1 MRTLVNGAG
10 GVKGECA
17 KPAARGVGSV
27 EIRETGEGGV
37 TTASEF
43 GPFSVMF
50 ERGDLDV
57 PAYLE
62 LLNLGHRDGAVAAL
76 RRLRAVLDASE
87 WSEAHLE
94 ALLAGLNWRPHLV
107 GAVASLMVEDSHN
120 MVPWLWRTLD
130 TGSWVAP
137 QICTALSFVQ
147 PSFVEAAHTRILAPN
162 EPRPNCKVIASLLGL
177 LRLEPTHLEFV
188 VEAEG
193 RPDVREL
200 LEKDRAWDNS
210 DRIVERW
217 RGGLLELARM
227 ETGLL
232 PGLRAAV
239 PHPAQT

>member
-1 MRTLVNGAG
+1 VRSRENAR
-10 GVKGECA
+10 
-17 KPAARGVGSV
+17 AASARVGSV
-27 EIRETGEGGV
+27 EIPEAGEGGV

-50 ERGDLDV
+50 EPGGLDV

-62 LLNLGHRDGAVAAL
+62 LLNLSHRDGAVAAL

-94 ALLAGLNWRPHLV
+94 ALLGGLNWRPHLV
-107 GAVASLMVEDSHN
+107 GAVASLMLEYSHKK
-120 MVPWLWRTLD
+120 VPWLWRTLD
-130 TGSWVAP
+130 KGSWVAP

-147 PSFVEAAHTRILAPN
+147 PSFVETARTRILALN

-177 LRLEPTHLEFV
+177 LRLEPAHLELV

-200 LEKDRAWDNS
+200 LERDRALDNS

-217 RGGLLELARM
+217 RGGLLALARM
-227 ETGLL
+227 EPGRLR
-232 PGLRAAV
+232 GLRAAV
-239 PHPAQT
+239 PPPAQT